1 MSVLTR
7 KTFIEGASAFAL
19 TFGRRMFAAPSGWI
33 PPKKPNLVFGVL
45 ADTHLRISR
54 DGGYD
59 GKNWPDKYLVS
70 ALEYFRAQN
79 VDAVVHCGDMA
90 DRGVIDEM
98 QFHAD
103 AWRRV
108 FKDDRSTDGR
118 KVVKLFINGN
128 HDVEGGGYG
137 TGFRLE
143 QIWPDPDELKKHLL
157 SSDMAGN
164 WLRIWGEPHEA
175 VWHREVKGYHFF
187 GCDWGRDETAF
198 AEMIDANRGT
208 CRLDEGTKPFF
219 FITHDITHYAF
230 NKFIGGCPNAFG
242 LFGHWHQSAANW
254 NTIRMLN
261 ETTPSIQCPAAYPF
275 FGDGKWLGG
284 GDKYISKAPL
294 EGKLQGGQWRQGLVV
309 RVYADM
315 LVIER
320 REFGEGGSLGADWV
334 MPFER
339 EEGKGKREEERIKK
353 PHPFSKEALSEVIGE
368 PQFRKGAKLEVVEE
382 ASASPCLRVRIPLA
396 DGNPDSRV
404 YAYEVV
410 VIGETGSKKL
420 FKAVYAAG
428 CNMGIGHEPNGGV
441 TTLEIPTS
449 ELPPGEALT
458 VAARP
463 LTSLGTSGRPIATE
477 FKV

>member
-59 GKNWPDKYLVS
+59 GIKWPDRYLV
-70 ALEYFRAQN
+70 AELEYFKSQN

-98 QFHAD
+98 QFHAN
-103 AWRRV
+103 AWRKV
-108 FKDDRSTDGR
+108 FGPSGP
-118 KVVKLFINGN
+118 VKLFVTGN

-137 TGFRLE
+137 SKFRLE
-143 QIWPDPDELKKHLL
+143 SVWANPDERARHLL
-157 SSDMAGN
+157 VSDMAGN
-164 WLRIWGEPHEA
+164 WERVWGEPYEKA
-175 VWHREVKGYHFF
+175 WHKIVKGYHFF
-187 GCDWGRDETAF
+187 GLHYGV
-198 AEMIDANRGT
+198 AESDLE
-208 CRLDEGTKPFF
+208 RLVEAESDVLGKGTKPFF
-219 FITHDITHYAF
+219 FVSHIWTHHHF
-230 NKFIGGCPNAFG
+230 NKAVKCVGNGFG
-242 LFGHWHQSAANW
+242 IFGHWHHSGANW
-254 NTIRMLN
+254 NVLHVR
-261 ETTPSIQCPAAYPF
+261 EGVVPSVQCPACYPF
-275 FGDGKWLGG
+275 FESGWWVGG
-284 GDKYISKAPL
+284 GDKSASRFRL
-294 EGKLQGGQWRQGLVV
+294 EGTASGGKWRQGLVV
-309 RVYADM
+309 RIYDDM
-315 LVIER
+315 LTIER
-320 REFGEGGSLGADWV
+320 REFSEGGSLGADWV
-334 MPFER
+334 MPL
-339 EEGKGKREEERIKK
+339 GKLD

-404 YAYEVV
+404 YAYETV
-410 VIGETGSKKL
+410 VIGDAGSQKL

-458 VAARP
+458 VAVRP

>member
-59 GKNWPDKYLVS
+59 GRKWPDKYLVS

-98 QFHAD
+98 RFHAD

-143 QIWPDPDELKKHLL
+143 QIWPDHDELKKHLL

-198 AEMIDANRGT
+198 AEMIDASRET

-219 FITHDITHYAF
+219 FITHDITHGAF

-254 NTIRMLN
+254 NTIHMLN
-261 ETTPSIQCPAAYPF
+261 ETTPSIQCPAAYPL

-284 GDKYISKAPL
+284 GDSHISVAPL
-294 EGKLQGGQWRQGLVV
+294 DGKLQGGQWRQGLVV

-320 REFGEGGSLGADWV
+320 REFGEGGGLGQDWV
-334 MPFER
+334 MPL
-339 EEGKGKREEERIKK
+339 GKHD
-353 PHPFSKEALSEVIGE
+353 PHPFSEDELKKMIGE
-368 PQFRKGAKLEVVEE
+368 PQFKAGAKLKIVKG
-382 ASASPCLRVRIPLA
+382 SASSRLRVRIPLA
-396 DGNPDSRV
+396 DGNPGSRV

-410 VIGETGSKKL
+410 VIGEEGSGKL

-428 CNMGIGHEPNGGV
+428 CNMGIGHEPNKGV
-441 TTLEIPTS
+441 TTLEIPKA
-449 ELPPGEALT
+449 ELPSGKALT
-458 VAARP
+458 IAVRP
-463 LTSLGTSGRPIATE
+463 LTSLGTSGRPIITD